1 MFLGN
6 DANMYALSWAIA
18 IDEWVLIPK
27 LWTYTW
33 WYLSYSFSWLTFS
46 GFTTPWLGEN
56 YQVDLV
62 LRWWSLLRQ
71 SSNMQLFS
79 NSNFSVFLFNKM
91 LYING
96 SPLIDSST
104 LSSKVWTG
112 YNMPILLSFRLN
124 SLSGTI
130 NFNNDSQ
137 YFSFTGYTND
147 NTRTFIWSN
156 NSKMNQWNDLVY
168 DVKVYRQ

>member
-1 MFLGN
+1 
-6 DANMYALSWAIA
+6 
-18 IDEWVLIPK
+18 
-27 LWTYTW
+27 
-33 WYLSYSFSWLTFS
+33 
-46 GFTTPWLGEN
+46 
-56 YQVDLV
+56 
-62 LRWWSLLRQ
+62 
-71 SSNMQLFS
+71 
-79 NSNFSVFLFNKM
+79 M